1 MYEEIFVGSLSTPV
15 ISLLVLRHMN
25 CIPVHMLNKRFN
37 DDDRMKQ
44 AIFNCNQCIISSNNI
59 NGCHHSLQSKKVNP
73 SRCLAR
79 RERYMRSLDVMV
91 D

>member
-15 ISLLVLRHMN
+15 ISLLALRHMN
-25 CIPVHMLNKRFN
+25 CIHMLDKRFN

-44 AIFNCNQCIISSNNI
+44 AIFNCNQCIISSNNT
-59 NGCHHSLQSKKVNP
+59 NGCHHSLQSKVNP